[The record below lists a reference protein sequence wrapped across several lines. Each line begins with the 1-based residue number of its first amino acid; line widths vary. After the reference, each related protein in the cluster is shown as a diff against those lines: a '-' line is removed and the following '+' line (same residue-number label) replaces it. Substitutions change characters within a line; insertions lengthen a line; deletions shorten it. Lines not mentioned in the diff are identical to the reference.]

1 MHHLYLLQINSQND
15 VLRIVDSLPPS
26 YESVTKC
33 ELPPPPYD
41 CLVISMEQ
49 SKQMQP
55 QTSSKDDVLA
65 ASQQAVTSS
74 GSVSISM
81 AGATLH
87 I

>member
-1 MHHLYLLQINSQND
+1 M
-15 VLRIVDSLPPS
+15 LRIVDSLPPS

-41 CLVISMEQ
+41 CLVIGLEQ

-55 QTSSKDDVLA
+55 QTSSKDA
-65 ASQQAVTSS
+65 AASASQQAVSSS

-81 AGATLH
+81 SGATLH